1 MSDPA
6 RISNSNNTNGQILH
20 NGCPSP
26 SSDDDEDHRVIE
38 TDPTGRFEK
47 YSEVLGKGAYK
58 DVYKGFDTEE
68 GMEVAWN
75 QLRVDHLLK
84 REAQRILQEIQI
96 LQSLRNDNIIN
107 LYYSWTARGRD
118 GKDHV
123 YFITELMMSGTLK
136 NYIRKTK
143 GPVKPKVMKSWC
155 RQILSGLAYLHT
167 REPPIIHRD
176 LKCDNI
182 FINGNN
188 GQAKIG
194 DLGLAVVRHRDHVSS
209 VLGTPEFMAPEV
221 YNENYSE
228 AADIYSFGMMV
239 LEIATKEYPYS
250 EASNQARIYRLV
262 SSGIKPA
269 ALARVAD
276 EETRQ
281 FIELCINYDPR
292 RRPTATELLTHPFV
306 LPAAQSS
313 TNILPPGTDPSQRA
327 DGIYPSHRS
336 SLTSEHRGSV
346 TSTASSV
353 DSPVTGDSAM
363 VGTWAADR
371 GLTQFVAQQSV
382 AKPVLVDAENHTFE
396 ILNRYPLT
404 NAPPALSVYPNP
416 TAASALMTPTT
427 VCSVEIVERLN
438 DTQVLVKMIY
448 GTTHRPPQEIKFPF
462 HYADDTAENVVDEM
476 VKEGIIDAKDQVIAS
491 ERLEVVVR
499 GSERGSFER
508 SHSSERF
515 NGYPTAVALSPPG
528 SPATFPRVRNQPDA
542 AGGRSATLPRSIGGM
557 RSANGSMELP
567 QGIGS
572 RAASPVQSALT
583 MPRSSANASPKAARA
598 GQPSASGQPDS
609 LLQLSAALVGIGLI
623 DNTSAAPHTVSSGQ
637 SMLSSSAPPSGST
650 SASRPRTPTPLTL
663 PEANHAPVSPARN
676 PTATTAAAGME
687 SRPVFDLGSS
697 AVHHLRGGVGEH
709 VTWAIHEN
717 GKTVTPPRS
726 GAGHPPL
733 PTHPSLRDP
742 DLQRKLLEMQEK
754 NLLGFGSLSIANSA
768 MASAAKVATVSSATS
783 ALPPS
788 AMTTPI
794 LDQYT
799 ARPQR
804 NSMSAAVQQHITLSQ
819 MQSNGGGGVGVG
831 VGQNARS
838 IALGGNNTTG
848 GHFPPGA
855 TSHREFKSLPRP
867 TTAVSVAPASVH
879 NSMQPLT
886 TPLATPEICSLTG
899 LPLRHG
905 AAAVAPPTLAPY
917 TSSLCDG
924 MLMPGT
930 SSPSVSPPLA
940 SSHHHHHLPGA
951 AAAAHEPSSAVANHL
966 HSPSAHQQHQ
976 HHQQQHQQHSQ
987 QQEQRDPARPAFANR
1002 TNSASSAVN
1011 LMD

>member
-1 MSDPA
+1 MSDPP
-6 RISNSNNTNGQILH
+6 RIGNTNGPIVLH

-26 SSDDDEDHRVIE
+26 SSDDDEEHRVVE

-47 YSEVLGKGAYK
+47 YNEVLGKGAYK
-58 DVYKGFDTEE
+58 DVFKGFDTEE

-107 LYYSWTARGRD
+107 LYYSWIARGRD

-281 FIELCINYDPR
+281 FIDLCINYDPR
-292 RRPTATELLTHPFV
+292 RRPTATELLNHPFV
-306 LPAAQSS
+306 LPTVQNS
-313 TNILPPGTDPSQRA
+313 TNAALPAGADSQRM

-346 TSTASSV
+346 ASTASSV
-353 DSPVTGDSAM
+353 DSPVTGDSAIA
-363 VGTWAADR
+363 GTWAANR
-371 GLTQFVAQQSV
+371 GLAQLPAQPTVS
-382 AKPVLVDAENHTFE
+382 KPVLVDAENHTFE
-396 ILNRYPLT
+396 ILNRLPLPD
-404 NAPPALSVYPNP
+404 APTALSVYPHP
-416 TAASALMTPTT
+416 TAASALMAPTT

-462 HYADDTAENVVDEM
+462 HFADDTADNVVDEM
-476 VKEGIIDAKDQVIAS
+476 VKEGIIDGKDQAIAS

-499 GSERGSFER
+499 GSERGSYER

-515 NGYPTAVALSPPG
+515 NGYPTAVAMSPPG

-542 AGGRSATLPRSIGGM
+542 TAARSATLPRSIGGM
-557 RSANGSMELP
+557 RSANGSMEYP

-572 RAASPVQSALT
+572 RAGSPGQTALT
-583 MPRSSANASPKAARA
+583 MPRTSAPGSPRA
-598 GQPSASGQPDS
+598 PRPVQPLPTDHPDLS
-609 LLQLSAALVGIGLI
+609 RQLSSALVGIGI
-623 DNTSAAPHTVSSGQ
+623 HDDAAASHTVSSGQ

-663 PEANHAPVSPARN
+663 PEANYGTSPIRNRTDSVGMDARL
-676 PTATTAAAGME
+676 
-687 SRPVFDLGSS
+687 VFDLGSS
-697 AVHHLRGGVGEH
+697 AVHHGGEH
-709 VTWAIHEN
+709 VTWAASESVN
-717 GKTVTPPRS
+717 AVTPPS
-726 GAGHPPL
+726 GGVGHPP
-733 PTHPSLRDP
+733 PPHPSFRDP

-754 NLLGFGSLSIANSA
+754 NLLGFGSLTSANPA
-768 MASAAKVATVSSATS
+768 LAVARGTASSATS

-788 AMTTPI
+788 ASTSS
-794 LDQYT
+794 DQYIG
-799 ARPQR
+799 RPQR
-804 NSMSAAVQQHITLSQ
+804 NSMSAVTPHHISLSQ
-819 MQSNGGGGVGVG
+819 MQSHGAGVG
-831 VGQNARS
+831 VGQGVRPVTLSGNAS
-838 IALGGNNTTG
+838 GGY
-848 GHFPPGA
+848 FPPGA
-855 TSHREFKSLPRP
+855 AYQREFISLPQP
-867 TTAVSVAPASVH
+867 TIAPLAASSAQRNRQPSVV
-879 NSMQPLT
+879 
-886 TPLATPEICSLTG
+886 TPLPTAAGPAA
-899 LPLRHG
+899 H
-905 AAAVAPPTLAPY
+905 AAASAAL
-917 TSSLCDG
+917 SSAAHTPLCDTVSTAG
-924 MLMPGT
+924 
-930 SSPSVSPPLA
+930 SSPAVSPPAPYHQPDRRQMPLMPPPQP
-940 SSHHHHHLPGA
+940 SDHLRT
-951 AAAAHEPSSAVANHL
+951 
-966 HSPSAHQQHQ
+966 PSA
-976 HHQQQHQQHSQ
+976 QQQHQHSQ
-987 QQEQRDPARPAFANR
+987 QQQLDQRPAFPARSN
-1002 TNSASSAVN
+1002 TATSSVN

>member
-1 MSDPA
+1 MSDPP
-6 RISNSNNTNGQILH
+6 RIGNTNGPIVLH

-26 SSDDDEDHRVIE
+26 SSDDDEEHRVVE

-47 YSEVLGKGAYK
+47 YNEVLGKGAYK
-58 DVYKGFDTEE
+58 DVFKGFDTEE

-107 LYYSWTARGRD
+107 LYYSWIARGRD

-281 FIELCINYDPR
+281 FIDLCINYDPR
-292 RRPTATELLTHPFV
+292 RRPTATELLNHPFV
-306 LPAAQSS
+306 LPTVQSS
-313 TNILPPGTDPSQRA
+313 TNAALPAGTDSQRM

-346 TSTASSV
+346 ASTASSV
-353 DSPVTGDSAM
+353 DSPVTGDSAIA
-363 VGTWAADR
+363 GTWAANR
-371 GLTQFVAQQSV
+371 GLAQLPAQPTVS
-382 AKPVLVDAENHTFE
+382 KPVLVDAENHTFE
-396 ILNRYPLT
+396 ILNRLPLPD
-404 NAPPALSVYPNP
+404 APTALSVYPHP

-462 HYADDTAENVVDEM
+462 HFADDTADNVVDEM
-476 VKEGIIDAKDQVIAS
+476 VKEGIIDGKDQAIAS

-499 GSERGSFER
+499 GSERGSYER

-515 NGYPTAVALSPPG
+515 NGYPAAVAMSPPG

-542 AGGRSATLPRSIGGM
+542 TAARSATLPRSIGGM
-557 RSANGSMELP
+557 RSANGSMEYP

-572 RAASPVQSALT
+572 RAGSPGQTALT
-583 MPRSSANASPKAARA
+583 MPRTSAPGSPRA
-598 GQPSASGQPDS
+598 PRPVQPVPSDHPDLS
-609 LLQLSAALVGIGLI
+609 RQLSSALVGIGI
-623 DNTSAAPHTVSSGQ
+623 HDDAAASHTVSSGQ

-663 PEANHAPVSPARN
+663 PEANYGTSPIRNRTDSVGMNARL
-676 PTATTAAAGME
+676 
-687 SRPVFDLGSS
+687 VFDLGSS
-697 AVHHLRGGVGEH
+697 TVHHGGEH
-709 VTWAIHEN
+709 VTWAACESVN
-717 GKTVTPPRS
+717 GVTPPS
-726 GAGHPPL
+726 GGVGHPPQ
-733 PTHPSLRDP
+733 PHPSFRDP

-754 NLLGFGSLSIANSA
+754 NLLGFGSLSMPNPAL
-768 MASAAKVATVSSATS
+768 AATRGTASSATS

-788 AMTTPI
+788 ASTSS
-794 LDQYT
+794 DQYT
-799 ARPQR
+799 GRPQR
-804 NSMSAAVQQHITLSQ
+804 NSMSAVTPQHISLSQ
-819 MQSNGGGGVGVG
+819 MQSHGAGVG
-831 VGQNARS
+831 VGQGVRPVTLSGNAS
-838 IALGGNNTTG
+838 GGY
-848 GHFPPGA
+848 FPPGA
-855 TSHREFKSLPRP
+855 AYQREFISLPQP
-867 TTAVSVAPASVH
+867 TIAPLAASSAQHNRQPSVVTPLPAAAGPAAHAAASAALSSAAHTPLCDAVSTA
-879 NSMQPLT
+879 
-886 TPLATPEICSLTG
+886 G
-899 LPLRHG
+899 
-905 AAAVAPPTLAPY
+905 
-917 TSSLCDG
+917 
-924 MLMPGT
+924 
-930 SSPSVSPPLA
+930 SSPAVSPPAPYHQPDRRQMPLVPPPQP
-940 SSHHHHHLPGA
+940 SDHL
-951 AAAAHEPSSAVANHL
+951 L
-966 HSPSAHQQHQ
+966 CTPSAQQQHQ
-976 HHQQQHQQHSQ
+976 HAQQQQLDQQ
-987 QQEQRDPARPAFANR
+987 PAFPTR
-1002 TNSASSAVN
+1002 TNTATSSVN